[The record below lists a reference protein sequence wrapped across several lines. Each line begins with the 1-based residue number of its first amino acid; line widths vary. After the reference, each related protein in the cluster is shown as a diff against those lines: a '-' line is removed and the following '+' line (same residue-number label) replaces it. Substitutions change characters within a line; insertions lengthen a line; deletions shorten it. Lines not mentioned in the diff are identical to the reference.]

1 MKTIEVVAAIIIK
14 DNKYLVTKRGSGE
27 FKGLFEFPGGKIEQ
41 NESCKDALIREI
53 KEELELDILV
63 NDYLCTIN
71 YSYPN
76 FNLIMHTYFSTI
88 INGNITLNEHEAYL
102 WVEKENLQ
110 SLEYIAADI
119 EVVNK
124 ILDYN
129 S

>member
-27 FKGLFEFPGGKIEQ
+27 FKGLFEFPGGKVEQ

>member
-88 INGNITLNEHEAYL
+88 INGDITLNEHEAYL

>member
-27 FKGLFEFPGGKIEQ
+27 FKGLFEFPGGKVEQ

-88 INGNITLNEHEAYL
+88 INGDITLNEHEAYL